1 MNKILASL
9 TILLVEDDGEARKLM
24 QELLQGEFAKVII
37 AQNGDEGLKKFK
49 KFNPDM
55 VVTDIAMPI
64 LGGLEMAQEVKKISK
79 DTPVIA
85 LSAFSEKERLLKAI
99 DIGIDKYVLKPVDM
113 DEFLPA
119 LEKLAQD
126 KIAAVSVI
134 EISSG
139 LSFNKIKRV
148 LIKEEEEISLTKK
161 ELSFVSLLIKR
172 LGTVVPHEEIK
183 NVVWVGESVS
193 EAAIRTFV
201 KRLRDKVGT
210 DFIKNSPG
218 LGYKID
224 ANFK

>member
-1 MNKILASL
+1 MA
-9 TILLVEDDGEARKLM
+9 
-24 QELLQGEFAKVII
+24 
-37 AQNGDEGLKKFK
+37 
-49 KFNPDM
+49 
-55 VVTDIAMPI
+55 VTDIAMPI
-64 LGGLEMAQEVKKISK
+64 LGGLEMAQEIKKISK

-99 DIGIDKYVLKPVDM
+99 DVGIDKYVLKPVDM

>member
-1 MNKILASL
+1 
-9 TILLVEDDGEARKLM
+9 
-24 QELLQGEFAKVII
+24 
-37 AQNGDEGLKKFK
+37 
-49 KFNPDM
+49 
-55 VVTDIAMPI
+55 
-64 LGGLEMAQEVKKISK
+64 
-79 DTPVIA
+79 
-85 LSAFSEKERLLKAI
+85 
-99 DIGIDKYVLKPVDM
+99 M

-172 LGTVVPHEEIK
+172 LGTVVLHEEIK